1 MRRETL
7 RWRRGGHGRPF
18 NFLDFAD
25 GRGQVISGELPEEND
40 DRREATLASPDLLA
54 VSTLGQLAENPRVVA
69 LRRFIEGW
77 YLSYL
82 SATDA
87 RGVPDAG
94 PMERL
99 SPSGDNL
106 SNVVQ
111 YLGESHPER
120 LQEILRTLSQRVPR
134 LEQVTAEAMPDGR
147 LLLRIKDAP
156 FAEPFLTR
164 FASDGTLK
172 MLAYLILLYHPDP
185 LPLLGIEEPEDY
197 LHPRLLH
204 ELAEECRKVSV
215 ASQVVVSTHSPFF
228 VDALRPKELWA
239 FERDG
244 EGYTRA
250 TRAADMPG
258 VEAFIAEGAQLGAL
272 WMEGHL
278 AAGDPVRNLR
288 PARAR
293 ASVHALSRLVVR
305 QVRSA
310 REAHEGHRSPIFFSC
325 RSAIRSGER
334 TRPPLLRR
342 KASPASPT
350 TCCRWLRDRRFPV
363 CDGHRDELPIRRIDE
378 LGQLGR
384 ELVERVL
391 GGGDRDTDAGV
402 GAPLVVVDPPRELVA
417 DARLARHVQVA
428 EVLIDDR
435 PELVDR
441 DGLRHG
447 HHPLDRFDAHEH
459 AGGGPTDGRQPGE
472 TDGR

>member
-1 MRRETL
+1 MAGEEVPRIESLRIRNYRALRDVRLDGLSSLTVLLGPNGSGKSTLFDVFGFLSEALRGGLRPAWDKRGRMKELRSREASGPISFELRYRETSDSPVITYSLEIDEEGGRPVVRHETL
-7 RWRRGGHGRPF
+7 RWRRGSHGKPF
-18 NFLDFAD
+18 NFLNFDR
-25 GRGQVISGELPEEND
+25 GSGQVVSGDLPEED
-40 DRREATLASPDLLA
+40 DERRDATLASPDLLA

-69 LRRFIEGW
+69 LRQFIEGW

-120 LQEILRTLSQRVPR
+120 LQEILRTLSRRVPR
-134 LEQVTAEAMPDGR
+134 LEQVTTEAMPDGR

-156 FAEPFLTR
+156 FAEPFLAR

-172 MLAYLILLYHPDP
+172 MLAYLILLYDPDP
-185 LPLLGIEEPEDY
+185 LPLLGVEEPENY

-204 ELAEECRKVSV
+204 GLAEECRKVSV

-278 AAGDPVRNLR
+278 AAGDPLRNAGIEQRVR
-288 PARAR
+288 A
-293 ASVHALSRLVVR
+293 
-305 QVRSA
+305 
-310 REAHEGHRSPIFFSC
+310 
-325 RSAIRSGER
+325 
-334 TRPPLLRR
+334 
-342 KASPASPT
+342 
-350 TCCRWLRDRRFPV
+350 
-363 CDGHRDELPIRRIDE
+363 
-378 LGQLGR
+378 
-384 ELVERVL
+384 
-391 GGGDRDTDAGV
+391 
-402 GAPLVVVDPPRELVA
+402 
-417 DARLARHVQVA
+417 
-428 EVLIDDR
+428 
-435 PELVDR
+435 
-441 DGLRHG
+441 
-447 HHPLDRFDAHEH
+447 
-459 AGGGPTDGRQPGE
+459 
-472 TDGR
+472 